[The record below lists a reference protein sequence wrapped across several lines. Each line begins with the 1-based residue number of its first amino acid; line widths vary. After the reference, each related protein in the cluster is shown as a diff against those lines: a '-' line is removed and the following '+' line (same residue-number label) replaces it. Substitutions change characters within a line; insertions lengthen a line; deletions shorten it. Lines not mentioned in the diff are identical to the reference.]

1 MSFNLMWHSFYVVF
15 FRLATGVYGLQLQDN
30 LEVSGITDQGINGG
44 DGPNTS
50 VPILKDQLQIMTD
63 TQKKDKYDFIKS
75 DVTK

>member
-1 MSFNLMWHSFYVVF
+1 MGFFY
-15 FRLATGVYGLQLQDN
+15 FRLATRVYGLQLQDN

-44 DGPNTS
+44 DGTNTS
-50 VPILKDQLQIMTD
+50 VPVLNDQLQIMTD